1 VSWSLPCISFHSK
14 FSKFGLDIAVS
25 LCSLSATAHLS
36 LLNKS
41 NRVVPFLIIR
51 VVSFPR
57 YHLST
62 DPAYTLTYFY
72 IWTQTALYISLIT
85 SITPCLKPF
94 VAGLNTGYGAF
105 DTEHVAEQTFGSY
118 GFNGY
123 ASKKKPIQRS
133 SQIPSKSAGSF
144 ANGLRSLGG
153 GVNGRKRSTV
163 DGRSGQASTVAKNMK
178 LILDPKTAGQSEERA
193 GGIATTQAPAATQDG
208 NSIGSNDSQ
217 QMIIRKDVA
226 WKVEC

>member
-1 VSWSLPCISFHSK
+1 M
-14 FSKFGLDIAVS
+14 
-25 LCSLSATAHLS
+25 
-36 LLNKS
+36 
-41 NRVVPFLIIR
+41 IIR

-62 DPAYTLTYFY
+62 DPAYALTYFY
-72 IWTQTALYISLIT
+72 ILTQTALYISLIT

-94 VAGLNTGYGAF
+94 VAGLNTGYGAY
-105 DTEHVAEQTFGSY
+105 DTEHVATQTFGSY

-123 ASKKKPIQRS
+123 ASKKPTQRS
-133 SQIPSKSAGSF
+133 SQISSKSAGSF

-178 LILDPKTAGQSEERA
+178 LSLDPKTAG
-193 GGIATTQAPAATQDG
+193 
-208 NSIGSNDSQ
+208 
-217 QMIIRKDVA
+217 
-226 WKVEC
+226 

>member
-1 VSWSLPCISFHSK
+1 VSWSLPCISF
-14 FSKFGLDIAVS
+14 SKFGLDIGVS

-41 NRVVPFLIIR
+41 NRVVPFMIIR

-62 DPAYTLTYFY
+62 DPAYALTYFY
-72 IWTQTALYISLIT
+72 ILTQTALYISLIT

-94 VAGLNTGYGAF
+94 VAGLNTGYGAY
-105 DTEHVAEQTFGSY
+105 DTEHVATQTFGSY

-123 ASKKKPIQRS
+123 ASKKPTQRS

-153 GVNGRKRSTV
+153 GVNGKRSTV

-178 LILDPKTAGQSEERA
+178 LGLDPKTAG
-193 GGIATTQAPAATQDG
+193 
-208 NSIGSNDSQ
+208 
-217 QMIIRKDVA
+217 
-226 WKVEC
+226 